1 MEKFIENGKFD
12 SNLMLFTGQCDSEPP
27 SADLYTY
34 AGNLKIEGDNIA
46 LDVNQLLLNGAELKN
61 TDWVIAFCVYTG
73 NETRLMKN

>member
-1 MEKFIENGKFD
+1 MERFIENGNFD
-12 SNLMLFTGQCDSEPP
+12 SDQLIFTGLCDSEPP

-34 AGNLKIEGDNIA
+34 AGNLKIAGHEIA

-73 NETRLMKN
+73 HETKLMKN